1 MRHITLS
8 IAWLLA
14 FVECDRSCKDWLDQ
28 MGEELNAKLPGKLFG
43 STETSLAADQ
53 DISFGFLALKKKLD
67 SSQEAGCPEEFA
79 LRWVIGVVKQ
89 VRAESVLS
97 VKNKDAILAFMKR
110 IKPDFDAESMNE
122 CQALESG
129 IVALVNEIQDFQV
142 SKGIMK
148 SLKTLEEVRTEFLD
162 NLKRYPK
169 DECANELR
177 DRLKELDLL
186 LYSAKVF
193 GSKPEFLET
202 LRHCTNKMGN
212 FLNSQSRLKFKSGHV
227 KKLFALMPAQPK

>member
-1 MRHITLS
+1 VMRHITLS

-14 FVECDRSCKDWLDQ
+14 FVACDRSCKDWLNE
-28 MGEELNAKLPGKLFG
+28 MEKKLNEKLPGKLFG
-43 STETSLAADQ
+43 STETSLAADK
-53 DISFGFLALKKKLD
+53 DITSGFSALKERLD

-97 VKNKDAILAFMKR
+97 VKNKDAILASMKR
-110 IKPDFDAESMNE
+110 IKPDFDAKSIND

-129 IVALVNEIQDFQV
+129 IVALVNEIRDFQV
-142 SKGIMK
+142 SKGIMT
-148 SLKTLEEVRTEFLD
+148 SLSRAHGELEEVRTEFLK

-169 DECANELR
+169 DECADKLP

-193 GSKPEFLET
+193 GSEPEILET
-202 LRHCTNKMGN
+202 LRHCMARTKWVT
-212 FLNSQSRLKFKSGHV
+212 FSTASL
-227 KKLFALMPAQPK
+227 AC